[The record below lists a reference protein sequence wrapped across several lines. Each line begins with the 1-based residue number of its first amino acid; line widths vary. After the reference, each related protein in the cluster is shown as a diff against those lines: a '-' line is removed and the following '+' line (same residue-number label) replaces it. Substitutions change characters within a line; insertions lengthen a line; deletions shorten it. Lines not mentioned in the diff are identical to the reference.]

1 MRLLNILLLLLLLL
15 ATTCAFAVPSQR
27 DALSAAKREAQNAYT
42 AAQRTKDKGQFI
54 AAATGFQE
62 VGRKIIA
69 ANEAAM
75 SAIRPGIYPPD
86 VKSVQARKSWDKK
99 MADIRHALGT
109 ANQSLGNFILPM
121 ELSPESVRSVDR
133 YIREIDQAIE
143 AHHAASQN
151 IR

>member
-1 MRLLNILLLLLLLL
+1 MRSLLLLLL
-15 ATTCAFAVPSQR
+15 ATTCAFAIPSQR
-27 DALSAAKREAQNAYT
+27 DALNAAKREAQNAYT
-42 AAQRTKDKGQFI
+42 AAQRTKDKAQFI
-54 AAATGFQE
+54 AAAAGFQE

-69 ANEAAM
+69 ANDAAL
-75 SAIRPGIYPPD
+75 SAIRPDTYPPD

-109 ANQSLGNFILPM
+109 ANQSLGNFILPT

-143 AHHAASQN
+143 AHHAASLN